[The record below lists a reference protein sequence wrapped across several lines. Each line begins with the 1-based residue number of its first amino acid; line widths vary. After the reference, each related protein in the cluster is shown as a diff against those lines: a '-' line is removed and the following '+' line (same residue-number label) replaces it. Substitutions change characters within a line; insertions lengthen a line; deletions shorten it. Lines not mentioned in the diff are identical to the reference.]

1 MDLENVL
8 IRPLLTEKSNL
19 LQNGVSGFKK
29 YTFQVDSRANKL
41 QVMQAV
47 KVLFQVEPLACN
59 ICWVK
64 SKKKR
69 NLPISKKSF
78 QRGYGKKSSWKKA
91 IVTLPKGKL
100 IDSLENLG
108 VVEV

>member
-29 YTFQVDSRANKL
+29 YTFQVASDANKF

-47 KVLFQVEPLACN
+47 KALFQVEPLACN

-64 SKKKR
+64 SRKKR

-78 QRGYGKKSSWKKA
+78 QRGYGVKSPWKKA
-91 IVTLPKGKL
+91 VVTLPKGRSIEAL
-100 IDSLENLG
+100 ESLGAGET
-108 VVEV
+108 

>member
-8 IRPLLTEKSNL
+8 IRPLLTEKSSL
-19 LQNGVSGFKK
+19 LQNGISGFKK
-29 YTFQVDSRANKL
+29 YTFQVSSRANKF

-47 KVLFQVEPLACN
+47 KILFQVEPIACN

-78 QRGYGKKSSWKKA
+78 QRGYGKKSPWKKA
-91 IVTLPKGKL
+91 IVTLPKGQS
-100 IDSLENLG
+100 IEALENLG
-108 VVEV
+108 VGEA